1 MRLELA
7 TVISCGPDG
16 CLVTPLADGPAIET
30 RYSDLVKDRVKIRP
44 GQLVAIDQDPPVPE
58 IAWRWYPAR
67 VVDAGEVVVTLQ
79 ERERQLNAARVPG
92 LDISPRV
99 GDTLLVTGMAG
110 TWEIHDRVVDGRPVD
125 PSQMSEKILPRVA
138 KVLEQSR

>member
-44 GQLVAIDQDPPVPE
+44 GQLVAIDIEPAVPE
-58 IAWRWYPAR
+58 VAWRWYAAR
-67 VVDAGEVVVTLQ
+67 VVDAGELVVTVQ
-79 ERERQLNAARVPG
+79 ERERLLNAARVPG
-92 LDISPRV
+92 LDVSTRV
-99 GDTLLVTGMAG
+99 GDTLWVTGMGG
-110 TWEIHDRVVDGRPVD
+110 TWEIHDRVVDGKPAD
-125 PSQMSEKILPRVA
+125 PSRMGEIVLPRVA
-138 KVLEQSR
+138 KVLEQSA